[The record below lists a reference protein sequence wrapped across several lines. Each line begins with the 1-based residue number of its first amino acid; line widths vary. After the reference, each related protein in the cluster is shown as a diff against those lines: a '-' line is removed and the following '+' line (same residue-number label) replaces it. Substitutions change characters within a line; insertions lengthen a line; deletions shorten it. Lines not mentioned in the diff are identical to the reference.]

1 MPKPQSRPDES
12 ALRGLVGSG
21 PSQLGVSGAMRVR
34 DVLRLTPEDIE
45 LAESRVVVKHAVAR
59 PEQPG
64 PNQPGPNQPRPDQ
77 PSERS

>member
-1 MPKPQSRPDES
+1 
-12 ALRGLVGSG
+12 
-21 PSQLGVSGAMRVR
+21 MRVR